1 MADDTQRPIVIKRIK
16 KSSGGHHGGAWK
28 IAYADF
34 VTAMMAFFLLMWLL
48 GATTKGEL
56 QGIAEYFQSPLKV
69 SLSGGSGAGDR
80 TSAINA
86 GGRDLT
92 RSDDL
97 QMRRGEVKE
106 ARRRISPREAQAE
119 VARGEIAKLKGLKAR
134 LEELIAANE
143 LLQQYRNQ
151 LIIDMTSEGL
161 RIQIMDALNRPMF
174 NLGSAQLK
182 PYARDILLALSKPLN
197 EVENRLS
204 LVGHTDATPYA
215 AGERGYS
222 NWELSAERANTSRR
236 VLVSGGIADGKIKR
250 VVGMASAVLFD
261 ANDPTSPAN
270 RRIAIIVLSRD
281 AEESLNRVSGGVTVA
296 NDKGAAK
303 DTPDDKSR

>member
-261 ANDPTSPAN
+261 ENDPTSPAN

>member
-174 NLGSAQLK
+174 DLGSAQLK

-261 ANDPTSPAN
+261 ENDPTSPAN

>member
-151 LIIDMTSEGL
+151 LMIDMTSEGL

-174 NLGSAQLK
+174 DLGSAQLK

-261 ANDPTSPAN
+261 ENDPTSPAN